1 MKQKSKNKNTFKKEF
16 EVEDSKKFKFKWK
29 KGHLIGKGA
38 YGCVYQGLLD
48 NGQIIAVKEIEI
60 EESDDES
67 TRQQY
72 ELVRQEVKILSELNH
87 QNIVQ

>member
-1 MKQKSKNKNTFKKEF
+1 
-16 EVEDSKKFKFKWK
+16 
-29 KGHLIGKGA
+29 
-38 YGCVYQGLLD
+38 LLD

-60 EESDDES
+60 EESDEES